1 MTNFYDSALARSCK
15 DARRRR
21 PFSSL
26 SRISGDVIVGQ
37 VGTPAKKSKGKKMNN
52 VNIPLTSSKMS
63 TIPQAEIVSMIS
75 TFNIISFLL
84 IPQTIDIG
92 CVMSEE

>member
-37 VGTPAKKSKGKKMNN
+37 VGTVEKKQGEKMNN

>member
-1 MTNFYDSALARSCK
+1 
-15 DARRRR
+15 
-21 PFSSL
+21 
-26 SRISGDVIVGQ
+26 
-37 VGTPAKKSKGKKMNN
+37 MNN

-63 TIPQAEIVSMIS
+63 TIPQVEIVSMIS

-92 CVMSEE
+92 CVVSEEWEIMSNC